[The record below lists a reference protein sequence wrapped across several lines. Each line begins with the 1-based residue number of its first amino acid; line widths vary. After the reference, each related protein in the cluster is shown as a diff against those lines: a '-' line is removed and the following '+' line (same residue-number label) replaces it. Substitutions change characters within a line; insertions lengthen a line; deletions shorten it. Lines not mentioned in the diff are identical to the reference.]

1 MSNNHNHPPKGSRI
15 TVEPIRS
22 PKDIETIKRLL
33 RDRPRDLLLFTMEIN
48 NGLRAG
54 DLLKIKVGQV
64 RHLKT
69 GQGLSI
75 REGKTGKTNV
85 LMMNKSTHRV
95 LQRYMDE
102 LKPTDDD
109 YLFKSAKGENQPLA
123 VPSVNNLVKSWCKAV
138 NLKRNYGAHTLRKT
152 FGYIQRVVYG
162 VGFEVLAKRFNHS
175 NPRITMRYL
184 GITDAEV
191 NGILLNE
198 IGPRR
203 GLF

>member
-95 LQRYMDE
+95 LQRYLEE
-102 LKPTDDD
+102 LKPADED